1 MIQLYGATTDA
12 SHPDDLQYDPEGG
25 LGFLP
30 GLVVDT
36 HFRYKIEIDH
46 QVRSQTIQFKAGLW
60 SKSGVATKIMRIL
73 RKYTWTA

>member
-1 MIQLYGATTDA
+1 MYGATTDA

-46 QVRSQTIQFKAGLW
+46 QVRS
-60 SKSGVATKIMRIL
+60 
-73 RKYTWTA
+73 